1 MCPLRCCEIRFP
13 LYTEYLEIDYTPL
26 SLKGREKVEDP
37 AIWNLGTSYLG
48 VLDREVGADL
58 PVDREGLLGRP
69 TLERLGV
76 LLMLDR
82 LTLGLLGARVLDRLT
97 LRRDAELPDRR
108 LDPIEEDEVGLLD
121 VRARPLPRETLDRDP
136 TVDLVDP
143 LLLPPGLEERLLPLP
158 RGIVVTRG
166 REVRL
171 RLEEEVKALP
181 VCREGA
187 RELTSPRAG
196 VLVRE
201 ELVAALVREVPLP
214 VEVAWRAPRGALVTL
229 EPPDRALELA
239 GARPAR
245 LEVRALEKPPVI
257 PRCALVDSTP
267 RPFPVT
273 TVLRGRL

>member
-1 MCPLRCCEIRFP
+1 M
-13 LYTEYLEIDYTPL
+13 
-26 SLKGREKVEDP
+26 
-37 AIWNLGTSYLG
+37 
-48 VLDREVGADL
+48 GADL
-58 PVDREGLLGRP
+58 PVDREGLLDRP
-69 TLERLGV
+69 TLERLGA

-82 LTLGLLGARVLDRLT
+82 PTLLGRLGALRVLDRLT
-97 LRRDAELPDRR
+97 LGRLGARVLGRLTLERDLELPDGR
-108 LDPIEEDEVGLLD
+108 LDRIEEDEVGLPD
-121 VRARPLPRETLDRDP
+121 VRATPLPRETLDRDP
-136 TVDLVDP
+136 TVDLVDL
-143 LLLPPGLEERLLPLP
+143 LLLPGLEKRLPTLL

-201 ELVAALVREVPLP
+201 ELVAALVREVPVP
-214 VEVAWRAPRGALVTL
+214 VEVAWRAPRGALVTF

-245 LEVRALEKPPVI
+245 LEVRALEKPPVT